1 MELFR
6 IKSNIDEIANALTY
20 QISLVSTIFSGHIVK
35 NYNLSYK
42 QHVRLLLISTAQQIH
57 LIDRLLFKNNYEN
70 PPHIILFVFFVFGD
84 CRGYF

>member
-20 QISLVSTIFSGHIVK
+20 QISLVSTVFSGHIVK

-57 LIDRLLFKNNYEN
+57 LIDRLLFN
-70 PPHIILFVFFVFGD
+70 IIMKTVKLSYTEFSLV
-84 CRGYF
+84 RLE